1 MGTGSDK
8 WCQIPVL
15 ALLAS
20 LMVSG
25 CGSLAP
31 LERRTGP
38 AAALEQSHER
48 GRQVPAPRGVV
59 PLPRQAYDSAGVKVR
74 YVPQPNPYTTDSGD
88 VPQEAR
94 RLFLVADT
102 ALREGDL
109 RGARKKLQYLTE
121 KFPELSGPWLK
132 LGVIAEKKEQYG
144 DAIEHYQKA
153 ISVNRNNV
161 NAYIALGLLQRR
173 QGYFADAQSAYL
185 DALQVWRDCP
195 EAHLNL
201 AILYDLYVNQPE
213 EAQKHYEA
221 YYFLTGQKDEKV
233 HKWLVEVRQRT
244 GIERSFIDIPPKE
257 VAEVPEKTEG
267 GDAGSEGAGEDAG

>member
-8 WCQIPVL
+8 SCLVGAL
-15 ALLAS
+15 GLLAS
-20 LMVSG
+20 IMVSG

-31 LERRTGP
+31 VERQAGP
-38 AAALEQSHER
+38 AAALEESHER
-48 GRQVPAPRGVV
+48 GRQVHAPLGEV
-59 PLPRQAYDSAGVKVR
+59 PLPRQAYDSAGLKVR
-74 YVPQPNPYTTDSGD
+74 YVPRPNPYTTDSGD
-88 VPQEAR
+88 VPAEAR
-94 RLFLVADT
+94 RLFVLADRT
-102 ALREGDL
+102 LQEGDL
-109 RGARKKLQYLTE
+109 RGARRQFKYVTE
-121 KFPELSGPWLK
+121 TFPTLSGPWLK
-132 LGVIAEKKEQYG
+132 LGVIAEKKEKYG
-144 DAIEHYQKA
+144 DAIKHYQKA
-153 ISVNRNNV
+153 ISVNGNNV
-161 NAYIALGLLQRR
+161 NAYMALGLLQRR
-173 QGYFADAQSAYL
+173 QGYFADAQRTYL
-185 DALQVWRDCP
+185 EALQVWRDCP

-267 GDAGSEGAGEDAG
+267 GDAGSVGAS